1 MNMILN
7 PQYGQCY
14 GNLEV
19 VLDDGSVETPIPL
32 FVVECF
38 LWYMVVVHILIDVLL
53 QMGKL

>member
-7 PQYGQCY
+7 PQYGQSY

-19 VLDDGSVETPIPL
+19 VLDDGSVKTPIPL